1 MKKYFTLISF
11 ICFAVLK
18 LTSINAQTVEV
29 YSNNKEANANY
40 LKALEYIK
48 IGNPR
53 TGGSVD
59 SLVIAT
65 QLLEKA
71 VVADSLFIRAYI
83 ELSNTYWMFDYSY
96 PNSEKYESMVMQI
109 LPKAKSV
116 IAKAL
121 KADSTSSAAYTALAR
136 MNLNYE
142 YKWDEALQNFAK
154 AIHYDSSIASNYS
167 YYGQTLALKGKWET
181 AQQWIDKANTKGP
194 NDNRVLLT
202 SGIYYNWK
210 RDYVKADAALQK
222 INPQNVTSHFFTG
235 LNHLNAG
242 KTDKALTILKKLYD
256 DYEQYDGGSKALL
269 AYALVENGQ
278 MEEGRKLLN
287 RSYELKQSVNYRAA
301 ACFVALKEYS
311 KAIKLLEECFNQHG
325 NWMIWLK
332 YDKAWDP
339 IRNKKRFKQ
348 LIDKMR
354 FDM

>member
-18 LTSINAQTVEV
+18 LTSSNAQTVAV
-29 YSNNKEANANY
+29 YSNNKEANADY

-311 KAIKLLEECFNQHG
+311 RAIKLLEECFNQHG